1 MTRDVSTRR
10 ITPAVFSALLIS
22 GSAALAEPSLDRGE
36 YLVRGPAGCGNCHT
50 PIGPQGPVMD
60 QELTGRLVEDNEAF
74 RAVAPNLTPAGRIAD
89 WSDADLGRAIR
100 EGIRPDG
107 TLIGPPMPFTMYR
120 GLSDDDVASIVMF
133 LRSLPA
139 TQSAEALPPSEYRIP
154 LPPAY
159 GPPVET
165 VAAPAQGVTVEYG
178 AYLAGPVSHC
188 MECHTPMGPQGPMV
202 DTHLGAGGFE
212 FHGPWGTS
220 VAANLTSHPDGL
232 AKYSDAE
239 IAAMITDGKRPDGSA
254 MLPPMPYGHFK
265 AFTPDDLA
273 AVILYLRSLPP
284 LPDQG

>member
-1 MTRDVSTRR
+1 MTRD
-10 ITPAVFSALLIS
+10 TPH
-22 GSAALAEPSLDRGE
+22 SAALPAIIGAILISTAAAAEPSVDRGE
-36 YLVRGPAGCGNCHT
+36 YLVRGPGGCGNCHT
-50 PIGPQGPVMD
+50 PMGPEGPLMD
-60 QELTGRLVEDNEAF
+60 LELTGRVVEDIEPF

-89 WSDADLGRAIR
+89 WSDADLAKAIR

-120 GLSDDDVASIVMF
+120 GLSDDDLASILMF

-139 TQSAEALPPSEYRIP
+139 TQTEGELPPSEYRIP

-165 VAAPAQGVTVEYG
+165 VAAPAQGVTAEYG
-178 AYLAGPVSHC
+178 AYLAGPVAHC
-188 MECHTPMGPQGPMV
+188 MECHTPMGPQGPMI

-220 VAANLTSHPDGL
+220 IASNLTSHEDGL
-232 AKYSDAE
+232 AGYTDAE
-239 IAAMITDGKRPDGSA
+239 LATMITDGIRPDGSR
-254 MLPPMPYGHFK
+254 MNPPMPYGHFK
-265 AFTPDDLA
+265 AFTPDDLQ